1 MPEQTKLVCG
11 ILVIAYSSNWG
22 LNYMDGTIHTQPAA
36 TPVIHA
42 LRNIGYKVQTA
53 ISDIIDNSI
62 DAFATSIELQF
73 EYSDGDGYILIKD
86 NGTGMDD
93 TELQKAMTIG
103 SKDPRD
109 TRNKNELGRFGMGL
123 KTASFSLGKRLS
135 VISKKNGILSERCWD
150 LDLVSEHNKWYLN
163 KKVPESVLDKLPNIE
178 EDCGT
183 IVYID
188 KLDRFSK
195 AGSNSPLKKNSYF
208 AKIKKIRDY
217 IELVYHLL
225 LSDDL
230 TITINDNHLSG
241 WNPFL
246 LDMSDTMQ
254 EKVFEGERQSFR
266 VNGKRVM
273 VQPYVLPHPSNYNAT
288 EFERAGGIKGWREH
302 QGFYIYRENRLVT
315 YGDWLG
321 LFKKESIY
329 DLVRIRV
336 DFLNSSDEDWKID
349 IKKSSISIPEDAKE
363 NLESIGRYYRQ
374 MSQDIMLSRTKRAS
388 GSRTKRSIG
397 TLNTWELDNDS
408 NQGKYVLNRVHP
420 ILSEI
425 LANIDDETKKLLNL
439 YLNLIE
445 LGSPMNLFE
454 IENLIQREEESI
466 DLKLKNLLILISEE
480 LLKKNPDM
488 PLDELVESLV
498 LFPQFESIGRNT
510 LEKIII
516 KDVIND

>member
-1 MPEQTKLVCG
+1 
-11 ILVIAYSSNWG
+11 
-22 LNYMDGTIHTQPAA
+22 MDTIIHTQPAA

-42 LRNIGYKVQTA
+42 LRNIGYNAQTA
-53 ISDIIDNSI
+53 IADIIDNSI
-62 DAFATSIELQF
+62 DASATTIDLQF
-73 EYSDGDGYILIKD
+73 EYNDGNGYILIKD
-86 NGTGMDD
+86 NGIGMNDIQ
-93 TELQKAMTIG
+93 LQQAMTIG

-135 VISKKNGILSERCWD
+135 VISKQNGVISERCWD
-150 LDLVSEHNKWYLN
+150 LDLVSEHNEWYLYKN
-163 KKVPESVLDKLPNIE
+163 IPESILYKLPNIE
-178 EDCGT
+178 GDSGT

-195 AGSNSPLKKNSYF
+195 AGTSSPLKKNSYF
-208 AKIKKIRDY
+208 AKIKRIRDY

-225 LSDDL
+225 LNDNL
-230 TITINDNHLSG
+230 TININNNQLAG

-246 LDMSDTMQ
+246 LDMSDTVQ
-254 EKVFEGERQSFR
+254 EKVFEGERQGFR

-273 VQPYVLPHPSNYNAT
+273 VQPYVLPHPSNFHAT
-288 EFERAGGIKGWREH
+288 EFEKAGGIKGWREH

-336 DFLNSSDEDWKID
+336 DFLNSSDDDWKID
-349 IKKSSISIPEDAKE
+349 IKKSSISIPEEAKE
-363 NLESIGRYYRQ
+363 SLESIGRYYRQ
-374 MSQDIMLSRTKRAS
+374 MSQEIMLTRTKHSS
-388 GSRTKRSIG
+388 GSRIKRSIG
-397 TLNTWELDNDS
+397 TLNTWELDSDS
-408 NQGKYVLNRVHP
+408 SQSKYVLNRIHP

-425 LANIDDETKKLLNL
+425 LANIDDNTKKQLNL
-439 YLNLIE
+439 YLKLIE

-454 IENLIQREEESI
+454 VENLIQREEEAI
-466 DLKLKNLLILISEE
+466 DLKIKNLLILISEE

-488 PLDELVESLV
+488 PLDELVESLM
-498 LFPQFESIGRNT
+498 LFPQFESIGRDA

-516 KDVIND
+516 KDVIDDNYTRDR